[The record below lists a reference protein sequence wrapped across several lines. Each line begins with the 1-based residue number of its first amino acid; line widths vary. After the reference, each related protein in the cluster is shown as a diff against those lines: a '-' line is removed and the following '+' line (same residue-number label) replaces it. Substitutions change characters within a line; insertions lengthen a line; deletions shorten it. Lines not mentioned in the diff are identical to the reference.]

1 MNTGEA
7 RPGGWPWGLIALLLA
22 LLAWA
27 GLFGA
32 GLAFAASMGSP
43 GDGNHGMQAMQY
55 WILAALLVLGGSL
68 IGSVAAAVLA
78 WRRRRGPICAT
89 VAMVLL
95 TGLAA
100 ADRGGGHPGASAGRC
115 RTHHLASG
123 GQPGIITRHFTFVA
137 FPLPDR

>member
-68 IGSVAAAVLA
+68 ISSGLPPCWPGVA
-78 WRRRRGPICAT
+78 G
-89 VAMVLL
+89 
-95 TGLAA
+95 
-100 ADRGGGHPGASAGRC
+100 ADRSARPSQWC
-115 RTHHLASG
+115 C
-123 GQPGIITRHFTFVA
+123 
-137 FPLPDR
+137 

>member
-32 GLAFAASMGSP
+32 GLAFATSMGSP

-68 IGSVAAAVLA
+68 ISSVAAAVLA
-78 WRRRRGPICAT
+78 WRRRRGPVCAT

-95 TGLAA
+95 TLLVSLLLIVAGATQGPALVAA
-100 ADRGGGHPGASAGRC
+100 EHTIWQAAGSRG
-115 RTHHLASG
+115 
-123 GQPGIITRHFTFVA
+123 
-137 FPLPDR
+137 

>member
-32 GLAFAASMGSP
+32 GLAVAASMGSP

-78 WRRRRGPICAT
+78 WRRRRGPVCAT

-95 TGLAA
+95 TLLVSLLLIVAGATQGPALAA
-100 ADRGGGHPGASAGRC
+100 AEHTIWQAAGSRG
-115 RTHHLASG
+115 
-123 GQPGIITRHFTFVA
+123 
-137 FPLPDR
+137 

>member
-27 GLFGA
+27 GLLGA

-68 IGSVAAAVLA
+68 IGSVAVAVLA
-78 WRRRRGPICAT
+78 WRRRRGPVCAT
-89 VAMVLL
+89 VAMVLQTL
-95 TGLAA
+95 LVSLLLIVAGATQGPALAA
-100 ADRGGGHPGASAGRC
+100 AERTIWQAAGSRG
-115 RTHHLASG
+115 
-123 GQPGIITRHFTFVA
+123 
-137 FPLPDR
+137 